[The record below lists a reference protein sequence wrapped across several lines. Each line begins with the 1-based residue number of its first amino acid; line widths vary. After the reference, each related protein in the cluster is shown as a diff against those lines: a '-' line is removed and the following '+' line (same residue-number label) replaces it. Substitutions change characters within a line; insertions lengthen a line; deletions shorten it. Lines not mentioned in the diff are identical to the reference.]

1 MAEFI
6 VCFGSDDE
14 KKENKRKKATHHT
27 YTQFDKR
34 KKNKK
39 TQKETIKNNNNT
51 EDGKQNGNNL
61 LILKETKIYSEDF
74 KQPNISNIENSPT
87 LFEEELD
94 SGNKEYKLK
103 LCGINNQKLEKRI
116 TQMKFRLREGNG
128 ECHYY
133 IGVEDDGNP
142 LGISEN
148 EMKISINTIEKM
160 VSEIENAKI
169 TKIVYLKGQKGLI
182 SEITIIRINNNLI
195 NEKIS
200 NINNNQ
206 NYEELKIGLIGEE
219 NSGKST
225 LVGCLISDKKD
236 NGNGLTRTN
245 VFKHRHEINCGKT
258 SSFTHQIM
266 GFDKNGMKTNIN
278 NFGNLN
284 TWYFIVNNSEKIIN
298 FIDMGGSEKSLK
310 NSLKMLSNN
319 YLDYI
324 VLCISVD
331 KGITNNTLIFLE
343 MIFKLNIP
351 VIVVFTKIDLIN
363 ENDRSNILFIFG
375 KVLKKF
381 KCGKN
386 PLVVKNKDDIVMFS
400 SNMNEGIMPI
410 FLLSNKTGEG
420 LDYLNNFFSILPNKE
435 ENKINTNKNN
445 NDINNIL
452 NMRFDFLKIHKDEE
466 GKNENKFIVE
476 GIVTQGKILSNEL
489 YNLGPFDIKNNN
501 SFIKVKVLSIHCKK
515 MTVQYSVKGQFCSLE
530 ISLLK
535 ELNLYEKIRS
545 GMVLIGNKVPQISC
559 KKFQIE
565 LWSLKSN
572 EKDIVIK
579 KSYQPLIHLEHI
591 SQVCKFITEDNEII
605 IPCDKSIIIDVEF
618 IYYPEYVRKNSY
630 LIILDNNLKLYGT
643 VRDVYT

>member
-225 LVGCLISDKKD
+225 LVG
-236 NGNGLTRTN
+236 
-245 VFKHRHEINCGKT
+245 
-258 SSFTHQIM
+258 
-266 GFDKNGMKTNIN
+266 
-278 NFGNLN
+278 
-284 TWYFIVNNSEKIIN
+284 
-298 FIDMGGSEKSLK
+298 
-310 NSLKMLSNN
+310 
-319 YLDYI
+319 
-324 VLCISVD
+324 
-331 KGITNNTLIFLE
+331 
-343 MIFKLNIP
+343 
-351 VIVVFTKIDLIN
+351 
-363 ENDRSNILFIFG
+363 
-375 KVLKKF
+375 
-381 KCGKN
+381 
-386 PLVVKNKDDIVMFS
+386 
-400 SNMNEGIMPI
+400 
-410 FLLSNKTGEG
+410 
-420 LDYLNNFFSILPNKE
+420 
-435 ENKINTNKNN
+435 
-445 NDINNIL
+445 
-452 NMRFDFLKIHKDEE
+452 
-466 GKNENKFIVE
+466 
-476 GIVTQGKILSNEL
+476 
-489 YNLGPFDIKNNN
+489 
-501 SFIKVKVLSIHCKK
+501 
-515 MTVQYSVKGQFCSLE
+515 
-530 ISLLK
+530 
-535 ELNLYEKIRS
+535 
-545 GMVLIGNKVPQISC
+545 
-559 KKFQIE
+559 
-565 LWSLKSN
+565 
-572 EKDIVIK
+572 
-579 KSYQPLIHLEHI
+579 
-591 SQVCKFITEDNEII
+591 
-605 IPCDKSIIIDVEF
+605 
-618 IYYPEYVRKNSY
+618 
-630 LIILDNNLKLYGT
+630 
-643 VRDVYT
+643 